1 MPQRLGTPGNGH
13 PVDMGEI
20 STYYG
25 LLRRAHEILK
35 PRCYL
40 EIGVHK
46 GHSLALLGPETH
58 GIGVDPEPMVT
69 HPVNNTVIVPATSDE
84 FFADPDLL
92 GLLEGPVDL
101 AFVDGLH
108 LFEQALRDV
117 ANVERHSNPEGII
130 LIHDCLPIDAA
141 TSTREQTTVIWS
153 GDVWKVVVA
162 LRRHRHDLTVT
173 TVDVEP
179 TGLAIVSGLNPDNT
193 VLFDRY
199 DEIVDELR
207 DLSFEDLQAAGR
219 STMLNVISADWE
231 SVKPLLTS
239 SREETP

>member
-1 MPQRLGTPGNGH
+1 
-13 PVDMGEI
+13 MGEI

-35 PRCYL
+35 PRRYL
-40 EIGVHK
+40 EIGVHR
-46 GHSLALLGPETH
+46 GHSLALVQPETH
-58 GIGVDPEPMVT
+58 AVGIDPEPMVED
-69 HPVNNTVIVPATSDE
+69 PPDNAVIVPTTSDD
-84 FFADPDLL
+84 FFSNPDLFS
-92 GLLEGPVDL
+92 LLEGPVDL

-117 ANVERHSNPEGII
+117 ANVEHHSNPEGII

-162 LRRHRHDLTVT
+162 LRRYRPDLTVT

-179 TGLAIVSGLNPDNT
+179 TGLAIVSGLDPNNT

-207 DLSFEDLQAAGR
+207 DLSFDDLQALGR
-219 STMLNVISADWE
+219 DEALNVVDADSE
-231 SVKPLLTS
+231 TLRALLTS
-239 SREETP
+239 GRCETP

>member
-1 MPQRLGTPGNGH
+1 MPQRLGTPANGH
-13 PVDMGEI
+13 PFDMGEI

-58 GIGVDPEPMVT
+58 GVGVDPEPMVT
-69 HPVNNTVIVPATSDE
+69 HPVNNTVIVPATSDQ

-162 LRRHRHDLTVT
+162 LRRYRHDLTVT

-179 TGLAIVSGLNPDNT
+179 TGLAIVSGLDPDNT

-207 DLSFEDLQAAGR
+207 DLSFDDLQALGR
-219 STMLNVISADWE
+219 DEALNVVNAD
-231 SVKPLLTS
+231 SKTLRALLTPGPC
-239 SREETP
+239 ETP